1 MNISINACSAYC
13 GDLLW
18 TNEAFK
24 IVTESL
30 SKTNQRAIISSGW
43 NNVQTNQLTNN
54 IYFVKFIPHTWLFR
68 HVAAVI
74 HHGGAGTT
82 AAGLRAGLPTYCS
95 AIWCRSTLLR
105 RMCISIGSWA

>member
-43 NNVQTNQLTNN
+43 NNVYIIIKFLKVCYN
-54 IYFVKFIPHTWLFR
+54 IIKAHS
-68 HVAAVI
+68 
-74 HHGGAGTT
+74 
-82 AAGLRAGLPTYCS
+82 CS
-95 AIWCRSTLLR
+95 I
-105 RMCISIGSWA
+105 I